1 MKEIRQQALGRQR
14 RDIRAPLGHFL
25 DGLEKFGSGRVLE
38 KVAGRPRLKGLR
50 REIRKLQLD
59 VLHSQSPWFLG
70 LLAARS
76 AARFRI
82 PHVSTYH
89 TMYDQYAHYLSFLPA
104 PATQSLLEW
113 WVPEYYNQ
121 TDRVIVPSDV
131 AKRSLQGYGVETE
144 ITIIP
149 TGVPIP
155 ESDALSEQSSRDVR
169 AR

>member
-1 MKEIRQQALGRQR
+1 MRIGILSESYEPVKNGVSTSVRTLVDER
-14 RDIRAPLGHFL
+14 RAEHHVVCILAPHYPDYQDESPFVL
-25 DGLEKFGSGRVLE
+25 RVPSILTAMNPDYP
-38 KVAGRPRLKGLR
+38 VPYPWFPRLR

-89 TMYDQYAHYLSFLPA
+89 TMYDQYAHYVSFLPA

-113 WVPEYYNQ
+113 WVPEDYNQ
-121 TDRVIVPSDV
+121 TDRVIVP
-131 AKRSLQGYGVETE
+131 
-144 ITIIP
+144 
-149 TGVPIP
+149 
-155 ESDALSEQSSRDVR
+155 
-169 AR
+169 